1 MAESVKKKMGRPKV
15 FTSEMD
21 KQLQALLRMRPS
33 LEDTAAFFQCGTT
46 TVEEHIKNEH
56 GITFRELRDQ
66 CFVHT
71 RYDLV
76 RRAINKAQS
85 GDNQM
90 HIICLKNLCNWR
102 EKVDH
107 SGEIE
112 NTQVINIKIDSD
124 DSNL

>member
-1 MAESVKKKMGRPKV
+1 MGESVKKKMGRPRV
-15 FTSEMD
+15 FTPEMD
-21 KQLQALLRMRPS
+21 KQLHALLRMRPT

-46 TVEEHIKNEH
+46 TVEEHIRREYDL
-56 GITFRELRDQ
+56 TFRELRDQ

-76 RRAINKAQS
+76 RRAINKAQN

-90 HIICLKNLCNWR
+90 HIICLKNLCGWR

-107 SGEIE
+107 SGDVSNQQII
-112 NTQVINIKIDSD
+112 QIKIDKD
-124 DSNL
+124 DAGL